1 MKGEWWMAGH
11 PHPIPII
18 SMPTEQSIIRQHLLP
33 MRFLDRI
40 ISASKQYK
48 ALDKAVKNGSRAAAI
63 GVSGVHKA
71 NIITSLCRDNSL
83 RAFCVAQNE
92 QEAQILCNDIC
103 SMGLRALVYP
113 KKDFIYIPSQVKS
126 HEYEHRRL
134 NVLSRMLSG
143 DYDVIIATLDAAAQY
158 TIPKDVLGSVSR
170 TLKPDVE
177 IDIHEFE
184 KSLLLLGYERC
195 DNVEGSGQFSVRGGL
210 IDLFMPDSEAPV
222 RIELWGDAI
231 DTINY
236 FDPETQR
243 RTDYCEEISLT
254 PSSEIL
260 IDSKEA
266 LADKLRKKASYLKSA
281 GSAAAKERLLKE
293 ADALA
298 SGLSF
303 ATYDKY
309 ISLVYDRPATLFDYL
324 DNDGIVFIS
333 EYKNVKERDRSIAF
347 HEKEVLKELFADGV
361 LCRGFETYSLDFT
374 QSMNIL
380 LDRPT
385 VFLDT
390 FSHSSYNT
398 ELSAAVTFNAR
409 QTSPWSGNSA
419 ALTEDLEDIGY
430 RSMAVVIMAG
440 TEKGAEN
447 LTSLLNDRGVNAVYS
462 PCPEK
467 AERGFVY
474 VMPGML
480 SAGVEYPEQHFILYS
495 LSAVN
500 NAPKKK
506 RRRTPKDGKAVYQ
519 LSDLSPGEYVVH
531 SIHGVGIY
539 RGIRKM
545 DVQGLIKDYIMI
557 EYAKGDNL
565 YVPVTQLDLVAKYIG
580 PKENSRVKLNRLGS
594 KEWQNSKR
602 RVKAA
607 AKEMA
612 KELIELYSKRMQA
625 QGHAFSGDT
634 EWQRDFEASFPY
646 DETDDQLRCCE
657 EIKHD
662 MERTAPMD
670 RLLCGDVGFGK
681 TEVALRA
688 AFKCVSDSMQCALLC
703 PTTILAWQHYQTVLN
718 RFDGYPIRVELL
730 SRFRSPSQQKEILE
744 KLKRGEID
752 MIIGTHRLVQKDVE
766 FRDLGLAIIDEEQ
779 RFGVAHK
786 EHFKEMR
793 KNIDVLTLSA
803 TPIPRTLN
811 MAMSGIRD
819 MSVIEE
825 APLDRHPVQTYVLE
839 HDNAVI
845 HEAIRKELRRGGQVF
860 YLYNNVEGIN
870 AKAVRLGEAIPEA
883 NIAVGHGKMSE
894 QELSDVWR
902 RMLNQEVN
910 VLVCTT
916 IIETGVDL
924 PNANTLIIENAD
936 RFGLSQLHQIRGRV
950 GRSPRRAYAYFTY
963 NGGKVLS
970 DISQKRLTA
979 IREFTEFGSGF
990 KIAMRDLELRGAGN
1004 ILGAEQHGH
1013 MEDVGYDMYIK
1024 LLGEAVQEEKGEKP
1038 EDIENHDCLVDVQV
1052 QAHIPDEYIE
1062 SLSNRLDAYRRIAD
1076 IRTKEDSRDV
1086 IDELLDRYGD
1096 VPQSVMGLIDIAL
1109 VRNSAADMGVYE
1121 IRQNDSSL
1129 LLYLSDIRRREVP
1142 ELIGKFPGRAM
1153 LSAGGKPYIAV
1164 RMNKGD
1170 KVLDTLKTLF
1180 TG

>member
-1 MKGEWWMAGH
+1 MFVRQIAHLPLKGKAFN
-11 PHPIPII
+11 
-18 SMPTEQSIIRQHLLP
+18 TP
-33 MRFLDRI
+33 MQFLDHVIQRT
-40 ISASKQYK
+40 KQYK
-48 ALDKAVKNGSRAAAI
+48 ALDNAVHTRSHAAAI

-71 NIITSLCRDNSL
+71 NIITSLCRDNAV

-92 QEAQILCNDIC
+92 QEAQILCNDL
-103 SMGLRALVYP
+103 SAMGLRALVYP

-126 HEYEHRRL
+126 HEYEHQRL

-143 DYDVIIATLDAAAQY
+143 DYDVVIATLDAAAQF
-158 TIPKDVLGSVSR
+158 TIPKDVLRSVSK

-177 IDIHEFE
+177 IDLPAFE
-184 KSLLLLGYERC
+184 KSLILLGYERC
-195 DNVEGSGQFSVRGGL
+195 DNVEGSGQFSIRGGI
-210 IDLFMPDSEAPV
+210 IDLFMPDSDAPV
-222 RIELWGDAI
+222 RIELWGDQI

-236 FDPETQR
+236 FDVETQR
-243 RTDYCEEISLT
+243 RTDYCEEIELT
-254 PSSEIL
+254 PSGEIL
-260 IDSKEA
+260 IDDKEK
-266 LADKLRKKASYLKSA
+266 LADKISRKAAYLKSE
-281 GSAAAKERLLKE
+281 GSQMAKERLQKE
-293 ADALA
+293 ADMLR

-309 ISLVYDRPATLFDYL
+309 ISLVYDKPATLFDYFD
-324 DNDGIVFIS
+324 DNEIVFIS
-333 EYKNVKERDRSIAF
+333 EYKNVKERDRSMDF
-347 HEKEVLKELFADGV
+347 HEKEELKALFADGV
-361 LCRGFETYSLDFT
+361 LCRGFETYSLNFT

-380 LDRPT
+380 LDRAAI
-385 VFLDT
+385 FLDT

-409 QTSPWSGNSA
+409 QTSPWSGQST
-419 ALTEDLEDIGY
+419 ALIEDLEDIGY
-430 RSMAVVIMAG
+430 GSMAVVILAG

-447 LTSLLNDRGVNAVYS
+447 LCTLLNEKGVNARYVK
-462 PCPEK
+462 ELDD

-474 VMPGML
+474 IMPGML
-480 SAGVEYPEQHFILYS
+480 SAGIEYPEQNFILYT
-495 LSAVN
+495 LSAFSTSY
-500 NAPKKK
+500 KKK
-506 RRRTPKDGKAVYQ
+506 RRRTPKDGKAVYN
-519 LSDLSPGEYVVH
+519 LSELSVGEYVVH
-531 SIHGVGIY
+531 SIHGIGIY

-545 DVQGLIKDYIMI
+545 DVQGFLKDYIMI

-594 KEWQNSKR
+594 KEWVNSKR

-625 QGHAFSGDT
+625 QGHAFSDDN
-634 EWQRDFEASFPY
+634 EWQHDFEAGFPY
-646 DETDDQLRCCE
+646 EETEDQLRCCD

-662 MERTAPMD
+662 MTRAVPMD

-688 AFKCVSDSMQCALLC
+688 AFKCVSDSKQCALLC

-730 SRFRSPSQQKEILE
+730 SRFRSPAQQKEILE

-779 RFGVAHK
+779 RFGVAQK

-793 KNIDVLTLSA
+793 KNIDILTLSA

-839 HDNAVI
+839 HDSAVI
-845 HEAIRKELRRGGQVF
+845 NEAIRRELRRGGQVF
-860 YLYNNVEGIN
+860 YLYNNVEGIE
-870 AKAVRLGEAIPEA
+870 AKAIRIGEAIPEA

-902 RMLNQEVN
+902 KMLNQEVN

-950 GRSPRRAYAYFTY
+950 GRSSRRAYAYFTY
-963 NGGKVLS
+963 NGAKVLS

-1024 LLGEAVQEEKGEKP
+1024 LLGDAVREEKGEQP
-1038 EDIENHDCLVDVQV
+1038 ESVEEHDCLIDVQV
-1052 QAHIPDEYIE
+1052 QAHIPESYIE
-1062 SLSNRLDAYRRIAD
+1062 SLSNRLDAYRRISD
-1076 IRTKEDSRDV
+1076 IRSGEDARDV

-1096 VPQSVMGLIDIAL
+1096 VPASVMGLVDIAL
-1109 VRNSAADMGVYE
+1109 VRNRAAAIGVYE
-1121 IRQNDSSL
+1121 IRQNDTSL
-1129 LLYLSDIRRREVP
+1129 LLYLNDIRRKEVP
-1142 ELIGKFPGRAM
+1142 ELISKMAGRAM

-1164 RMNKGD
+1164 RVKKTD
-1170 KVLDTLKTLF
+1170 KVIDTLKAIF
-1180 TG
+1180 SD

>member
-1 MKGEWWMAGH
+1 MK
-11 PHPIPII
+11 
-18 SMPTEQSIIRQHLLP
+18 
-33 MRFLDRI
+33 FLDHVIR
-40 ISASKQYK
+40 SSKHYR
-48 ALDKAVKNGSRAAAI
+48 ALDKAVKAGSRAAAI

-71 NIITSLCRDNSL
+71 NIISSLCRDNSL

-92 QEAQILCNDIC
+92 QEAQIMCNDLC
-103 SMGLRALVYP
+103 AMGMRAMVYP
-113 KKDFIYIPSQVKS
+113 KKDFIFIPSQVKS
-126 HEYEHRRL
+126 HEYEHQRL

-143 DYDVIIATLDAAAQY
+143 EYDAVIATVDAAAQF
-158 TIPKDVLGSVSR
+158 TIPKDVLSSVSR
-170 TLKPDVE
+170 VLKPDVE
-177 IDIHEFE
+177 IDVRDFE
-184 KSLLLLGYERC
+184 KALILLGYERC
-195 DNVEGSGQFSVRGGL
+195 DNVEGCGQFSIRGGL

-222 RIELWGDAI
+222 RIELWGDQI

-236 FDPETQR
+236 FDTESQR
-243 RTDYCEEISLT
+243 RTDYCEEIALT

-266 LADKLRKKASYLKSA
+266 LADKLRKKASYLKSDKSA
-281 GSAAAKERLLKE
+281 GAKERLLKE
-293 ADALA
+293 ADALS

-309 ISLVYDRPATLFDYL
+309 ISLIYDKPATLFDYFD
-324 DNDGIVFIS
+324 DNGIVFIS
-333 EYKNVKERDRSIAF
+333 EYKNVKERDRSLSF
-347 HEKEVLKELFADGV
+347 HEKEELKELFADGV

-374 QSMNIL
+374 QSINLL
-380 LDRPT
+380 LDRST

-390 FSHSSYNT
+390 FSHATYDT
-398 ELSAAVTFNAR
+398 ELSAAVTVNAR

-419 ALTEDLEDIGY
+419 ALVEDLEDIGY
-430 RSMAVVIMAG
+430 RSMAAVIMAG

-447 LTSLLNDRGVNAVYS
+447 LCSLLNDKGVNAVYAES
-462 PCPEK
+462 PEK
-467 AERGFVY
+467 VERGFVY

-480 SAGVEYPEQHFILYS
+480 SAGIEYPEQHFILYT

-500 NAPKKK
+500 ASPKKK

-519 LSDLSPGEYVVH
+519 LSELSPGAYVVH
-531 SIHGVGIY
+531 SVHGIGIY
-539 RGIRKM
+539 QGIRKM
-545 DVQGLIKDYIMI
+545 DVQGLLKDYIMI

-625 QGHAFSGDT
+625 QGHAFPGDN
-634 EWQRDFEASFPY
+634 EWQHDFEAGFPY
-646 DETDDQLRCCE
+646 EETEDQLRCCE

-703 PTTILAWQHYQTVLN
+703 PTTILAWQHYQTVLS

-730 SRFRSPSQQKEILE
+730 SRFRSPAQQKEILE
-744 KLKRGEID
+744 KLKQGKID

-779 RFGVAHK
+779 RFGVAQK

-839 HDNAVI
+839 HDTAVI
-845 HEAIRKELRRGGQVF
+845 NEAIRRELRRGGQVF

-870 AKAVRLGEAIPEA
+870 AKAIRISEAIPEA
-883 NIAVGHGKMSE
+883 NVAVGHGKMSE

-902 RMLNQEVN
+902 KMLNQEIN

-963 NGGKVLS
+963 NGAKVLS

-1024 LLGEAVQEEKGEKP
+1024 LLGDAVKEEKGEQP
-1038 EDIENHDCLVDVQV
+1038 ADIEEKDCLIDVQV
-1052 QAHIPDEYIE
+1052 QAHIPEEYIS

-1076 IRTKEDSRDV
+1076 IRSNEDARDV

-1096 VPQSVMGLIDIAL
+1096 VPQSVTGLVDIAL
-1109 VRNSAADMGVYE
+1109 VRNRAADMGIYE

-1129 LLYLSDIRRREVP
+1129 LLYLSDIRRKEVP
-1142 ELIGKFPGRAM
+1142 ELIGRLPGRAM

-1164 RMNKGD
+1164 RMGKTD
-1170 KVLDTLKTLF
+1170 KVLGTLKKLF
-1180 TG
+1180 AG

>member
-1 MKGEWWMAGH
+1 M
-11 PHPIPII
+11 
-18 SMPTEQSIIRQHLLP
+18 Q
-33 MRFLDRI
+33 FLDQVVR
-40 ISASKQYK
+40 ASKQYQ
-48 ALDKAVKNGSRAAAI
+48 ALDNAVKQGSRAAAI

-71 NIITSLCRDNSL
+71 NIISSLCREHSV

-92 QEAQILCNDIC
+92 QEAQALCNDLS

-113 KKDFIYIPSQVKS
+113 KKDFIFIPSQIKS
-126 HEYEHRRL
+126 HEYEHQRL
-134 NVLSRMLSG
+134 NVLSRMLNG
-143 DYDVIIATLDAAAQY
+143 NYDAVVATLDAALQY
-158 TIPKDVLGSVSR
+158 TIPRDVLRSVNR
-170 TLKPDVE
+170 VLKPDVE
-177 IDIHEFE
+177 IDLREFE
-184 KSLLLLGYERC
+184 RSLLLLGYERC
-195 DNVEGSGQFSVRGGL
+195 DNVEGSGQFSIRGGI

-222 RIELWGDAI
+222 RIELWGDQI

-236 FDPETQR
+236 FDTETQR
-243 RTDYCEEISLT
+243 RTDYCEEIALT
-254 PSSEIL
+254 PPGEIL
-260 IDSKEA
+260 IDEKDV
-266 LADKLRKKASYLKSA
+266 LADRIVKKAAGLKSE
-281 GSAAAKERLLKE
+281 SSQKAKERLLKE
-293 ADALA
+293 ADMLRA
-298 SGLSF
+298 GLSF
-303 ATYDKY
+303 ATYDKF
-309 ISLVYDRPATLFDYL
+309 ISLIYDKPATLFDYFD
-324 DNDGIVFIS
+324 DNEIVFIS
-333 EYKNVKERDRSIAF
+333 EYKNVKERDRSLAF
-347 HEKEVLKELFADGV
+347 HEKEELKELFADGV
-361 LCRGFETYSLDFT
+361 LCRGFETYSLDFEAG
-374 QSMNIL
+374 MERL

-390 FSHSSYNT
+390 FSHSSYHT

-409 QTSPWSGNSA
+409 QTSPWSGQSG
-419 ALTEDLEDIGY
+419 ALIEDLNDIGY
-430 RSMAVVIMAG
+430 GSMAVVILAG

-447 LTSLLNDRGVNAVYS
+447 LTALLNEKGVNARYAAS
-462 PCPEK
+462 LDK

-480 SAGVEYPEQHFILYS
+480 SAGFEYPSENFILYS

-500 NAPKKK
+500 AAPKKK
-506 RRRTPKDGKAVYQ
+506 RRRTPKDGKAVYNLGE
-519 LSDLSPGEYVVH
+519 LSAGEYVVH
-531 SIHGVGIY
+531 SIHGIGIY

-545 DVQGLIKDYIMI
+545 DVQGLLKDYIMI

-607 AKEMA
+607 AREMA
-612 KELIELYSKRMQA
+612 KELIALYSQRMQVK
-625 QGHAFSGDT
+625 GYAFSGDT
-634 EWQRDFEASFPY
+634 EWQHDFEAGFAY
-646 DETDDQLRCCE
+646 EETEDQLRCCD
-657 EIKHD
+657 EIKRD
-662 MERTAPMD
+662 MQRAVPMD

-688 AFKCVSDSMQCALLC
+688 AFKCVSDSKQCALLC
-703 PTTILAWQHYQTVLN
+703 PTTILAWQHYQTVLS

-730 SRFRSPSQQKEILE
+730 SRFRSPAMQKEILE

-779 RFGVAHK
+779 RFGVAQK

-793 KNIDVLTLSA
+793 KNIDILTLSA

-839 HDNAVI
+839 HDNAVLN
-845 HEAIRKELRRGGQVF
+845 EAIRRELRRGGQVF
-860 YLYNNVEGIN
+860 YLYNDVAGIS
-870 AKAVRLGEAIPEA
+870 AKAVRIAQAIPEA
-883 NIAVGHGKMSE
+883 NVAVGHGKMSE
-894 QELSDVWR
+894 QELSEVWR
-902 RMLNQEVN
+902 KMLNQEIN

-950 GRSPRRAYAYFTY
+950 GRSSRRAYAYFTY

-1024 LLGEAVQEEKGEKP
+1024 LLGDAVREEKGEQEP
-1038 EDIENHDCLVDVQV
+1038 DSEERDCLIDVQV

-1076 IRTKEDSRDV
+1076 IRSKEGARDV

-1096 VPQSVMGLIDIAL
+1096 VPPSVMGLIDIAL
-1109 VRNSAADMGVYE
+1109 VRNRAADMGVYE

-1142 ELIGKFPGRAM
+1142 ELIGKLPGRAM

-1164 RMNKGD
+1164 RMGKGD
-1170 KVLDTLKTLF
+1170 KVLDTLKKLF
-1180 TG
+1180 S

>member
-1 MKGEWWMAGH
+1 MK
-11 PHPIPII
+11 
-18 SMPTEQSIIRQHLLP
+18 
-33 MRFLDRI
+33 FLDQVIQRT
-40 ISASKQYK
+40 KQYK
-48 ALDKAVKNGSRAAAI
+48 ALDNAVRTRSRAAAI

-71 NIITSLCRDNSL
+71 NIITSLCREHAA

-92 QEAQILCNDIC
+92 QEAQILCNDL
-103 SMGLRALVYP
+103 SAMGLRALVYP

-126 HEYEHRRL
+126 HEYEHQRL

-158 TIPKDVLGSVSR
+158 TIPKDVLRSVSR
-170 TLKPDVE
+170 TLEPDVE
-177 IDIHEFE
+177 IDLPEFE
-184 KSLLLLGYERC
+184 KSLILLGYERC
-195 DNVEGSGQFSVRGGL
+195 DNVEGSGQFSIRGGI
-210 IDLFMPDSEAPV
+210 IDLFMPDSDAPV
-222 RIELWGDAI
+222 RIELWGDQI

-236 FDPETQR
+236 FDVETQR
-243 RTDYCEEISLT
+243 RTDYCEQIDLT
-254 PSSEIL
+254 PSGEIL
-260 IDSKEA
+260 IDDKEK
-266 LADKLRKKASYLKSA
+266 LADKISRKAAHLKSE
-281 GSAAAKERLLKE
+281 SSQKAKERLQKE
-293 ADALA
+293 ADLLR

-303 ATYDKY
+303 ATYDKF
-309 ISLVYDRPATLFDYL
+309 ISLIYDRPATLFDYF
-324 DNDGIVFIS
+324 DDDEIVFIS
-333 EYKNVKERDRSIAF
+333 EYKNVKERDRSMEF
-347 HEKEVLKELFADGV
+347 HEKEELKALFADGV
-361 LCRGFETYSLDFT
+361 LCRGFETYSLNFT
-374 QSMNIL
+374 QSMNLL
-380 LDRPT
+380 LDHAAI
-385 VFLDT
+385 FLDT

-409 QTSPWSGNSA
+409 QTSPWSGQST
-419 ALTEDLEDIGY
+419 ALIEDLEDIGY
-430 RSMAVVIMAG
+430 GSMAVVILAG

-447 LTSLLNDRGVNAVYS
+447 LCTLLNEKGVNARYVK
-462 PCPEK
+462 ELDT
-467 AERGFVY
+467 AERGFVT

-480 SAGVEYPEQHFILYS
+480 SAGIEYPEQNFILYT
-495 LSAVN
+495 LSAVSSSR
-500 NAPKKK
+500 KKK
-506 RRRTPKDGKAVYQ
+506 RRRTPKDGKAVYN
-519 LSDLSPGEYVVH
+519 LSELSVGEYVVH
-531 SIHGVGIY
+531 SIHGIGIY

-545 DVQGLIKDYIMI
+545 DVQGFLKDYIMI

-594 KEWQNSKR
+594 KDWVNSKR

-625 QGHAFSGDT
+625 KGHAFSDDN
-634 EWQRDFEASFPY
+634 EWQHDFEAGFPY
-646 DETDDQLRCCE
+646 EETEDQLRCCD

-662 MERTAPMD
+662 MTRAVPMD

-688 AFKCVSDSMQCALLC
+688 AFKCVSDSKQCALLC

-730 SRFRSPSQQKEILE
+730 SRFRSPAQQKEILE

-779 RFGVAHK
+779 RFGVAQK

-793 KNIDVLTLSA
+793 KNIDILTLSA

-839 HDNAVI
+839 HDSAVI
-845 HEAIRKELRRGGQVF
+845 NEAIRRELRRGGQVF
-860 YLYNNVEGIN
+860 YLYNNVEGIE
-870 AKAVRLGEAIPEA
+870 AKAIRIGEAIPEA

-950 GRSPRRAYAYFTY
+950 GRSSRRAYAYFTY
-963 NGGKVLS
+963 NGAKVLS

-1024 LLGEAVQEEKGEKP
+1024 LLGDAVREEKGEQP
-1038 EDIENHDCLVDVQV
+1038 ESVEEHDCLIDVQV
-1052 QAHIPDEYIE
+1052 QAHIPENYIE
-1062 SLSNRLDAYRRIAD
+1062 SLSNRLDAYRRISD
-1076 IRTKEDSRDV
+1076 IRSKEDARDV

-1096 VPQSVMGLIDIAL
+1096 VPASVMGLVDIAL
-1109 VRNSAADMGVYE
+1109 VRNRAAAIGVYE
-1121 IRQNDSSL
+1121 IRQNDTSL
-1129 LLYLSDIRRREVP
+1129 LLYLNDIRRKEVP
-1142 ELIGKFPGRAM
+1142 ELIGKMAGRAM

-1164 RMNKGD
+1164 RMKKSD
-1170 KVLDTLKTLF
+1170 KVIDTLKAIF
-1180 TG
+1180 SD

>member
-1 MKGEWWMAGH
+1 M
-11 PHPIPII
+11 
-18 SMPTEQSIIRQHLLP
+18 Q
-33 MRFLDRI
+33 FLDHVLRE
-40 ISASKQYK
+40 SKQYNSLCN
-48 ALDKAVKNGSRAAAI
+48 AIKNRARCAAI

-71 NIITSLCRDNSL
+71 NIISSLCREHSA

-92 QEAQILCNDIC
+92 QEAQILCNDL
-103 SMGLRALVYP
+103 SAMGQRALVYP
-113 KKDFIYIPSQVKS
+113 KKDFIYIPTQIKS
-126 HEYEHRRL
+126 HEYEHQRL

-143 DYDVIIATLDAAAQY
+143 DYDVIIATLDAASQF
-158 TIPKDVLGSVSR
+158 TIPKEILRSVTR
-170 TLKPDVE
+170 TLKPDAE
-177 IDIHEFE
+177 IDIQEFE
-184 KSLLLLGYERC
+184 KALTLLGYERC
-195 DNVEGSGQFSVRGGL
+195 DNVEGSGQFSVRGGI

-222 RIELWGDAI
+222 RIELWGDQI

-236 FDPETQR
+236 FDTETQR
-243 RTDYCEEISLT
+243 RTDYCEEIALT
-254 PSSEIL
+254 PSGEIL
-260 IDSKEA
+260 IENKEA
-266 LADKLRKKASYLKSA
+266 LAEKIRKKASYLKSE
-281 GSAAAKERLLKE
+281 GSAKAKERLQKE
-293 ADALA
+293 ADMLL

-303 ATYDKY
+303 ATYDKF
-309 ISLVYDRPATLFDYL
+309 ISLVYDKPATLFDYF
-324 DNDGIVFIS
+324 DENEIVFIS
-333 EYKNVKERDRSIAF
+333 EYKNVKERDRSMEF
-347 HEKEVLKELFADGV
+347 HEKEELKALFQDGV
-361 LCRGFETYSLDFT
+361 LCRGFETYGLDFT
-374 QSMNIL
+374 RSMNLL

-409 QTSPWSGNSA
+409 QTSPWSGQST
-419 ALTEDLEDIGY
+419 ALIEDLEDIGY
-430 RSMAVVIMAG
+430 GSMAVIILAG

-447 LTSLLNDRGVNAVYS
+447 LCTLLNEKGVNARYTDKLD
-462 PCPEK
+462 K

-474 VMPGML
+474 IMPGML
-480 SAGVEYPEQHFILYS
+480 SAGIEYPEEHFILYS

-500 NAPKKK
+500 TSYKKK
-506 RRRTPKDGKAVYQ
+506 RRRAPKDGKAVYN
-519 LSDLSPGEYVVH
+519 LSELSIGEYIVH
-531 SIHGVGIY
+531 SIHGIGIY
-539 RGIRKM
+539 QGIRKM
-545 DVQGLIKDYIMI
+545 DVQGFLKDYIMI

-594 KEWQNSKR
+594 KEWTNSKR

-607 AKEMA
+607 AREMA

-625 QGHAFSGDT
+625 QGHAFSADN
-634 EWQRDFEASFPY
+634 EWQHDFEASFPY
-646 DETDDQLRCCE
+646 EETDDQLRCCD

-662 MERTAPMD
+662 MERTVPMD

-703 PTTILAWQHYQTVLN
+703 PTTILAWQHYQTVLS

-730 SRFRSPSQQKEILE
+730 SRFRSPVEQKKILE
-744 KLKRGEID
+744 KLKHGEID
-752 MIIGTHRLVQKDVE
+752 IIIGTHRLVQKDVE
-766 FRDLGLAIIDEEQ
+766 FRDLGLVIIDEEQ
-779 RFGVAHK
+779 RFGVAQK
-786 EHFKEMR
+786 EHFKEIR
-793 KNIDVLTLSA
+793 KNIDILTLSA

-839 HDNAVI
+839 HDSAVI
-845 HEAIRKELRRGGQVF
+845 NEAIRRELRRGGQVF

-870 AKAVRLGEAIPEA
+870 AKAIRLSEAIPEA
-883 NIAVGHGKMSE
+883 NVAVGHGKMSE

-902 RMLNQEVN
+902 KMLNQEVN
-910 VLVCTT
+910 LLVCTT

-950 GRSPRRAYAYFTY
+950 GRSSRRAYAYFTY
-963 NGGKVLS
+963 NGAKVLS

-1024 LLGEAVQEEKGEKP
+1024 LLGDAVREEKGEIS
-1038 EDIENHDCLVDVQV
+1038 ENIEEHDCLVDVQV
-1052 QAHIPDEYIE
+1052 QAHIPESYIE

-1076 IRTKEDSRDV
+1076 IRSKEDARDV

-1096 VPQSVMGLIDIAL
+1096 VPPSVMGLIDIAL
-1109 VRNSAADMGVYE
+1109 VRNRAAAMGIYE

-1129 LLYLSDIRRREVP
+1129 MLYLTDIRRKEIP
-1142 ELIGKFPGRAM
+1142 ELIAKLPGRAM

-1164 RMNKGD
+1164 RTQKSD
-1170 KVLDTLKTLF
+1170 KPLPLLKTLF
-1180 TG
+1180 S